1 MTKTIRISAALVL
14 RDDGLALL
22 VRKRGTLAFIQPGG
36 KIELGETA
44 EEALTRELCEEVGL
58 VSTTAALAFLGR
70 FEAPA
75 ANEPDHIVVADVF
88 LLHVGDGAV
97 SATAEIEEIR
107 WISPMEPGDILMAP
121 LTEHHILPFYR
132 QRKATMA
139 ETD

>member
-1 MTKTIRISAALVL
+1 MIKTIRISAALVL
-14 RDDGLALL
+14 RDDGHALL
-22 VRKRGTLAFIQPGG
+22 VRKRGTLAFMQPGG
-36 KIELGETA
+36 KIEPGETA

-58 VSTTAALAFLGR
+58 VATTAALEFLGR

-107 WISPMEPGDILMAP
+107 WISPMKPGDILMAP

-132 QRKATMA
+132 QRKAAMA